1 MFVSC
6 AELEKAQ
13 HAKHQRAVIDSFLEM
28 RIKLQVRIPAG
39 HRMYRARSIPVRAS
53 ISCNNRNED
62 DCVSE
67 WLIPRGARDHSG
79 RSCIQTPRAVTLA
92 NRPVARTRR
101 TTNPPHSHSNRCLSC
116 ALVRRLPRAAVL
128 AFAFAFACRAAL
140 RLPWSCR
147 CRRLVFIRSPS
158 LPPQPTD

>member
-1 MFVSC
+1 MCVSC

-67 WLIPRGARDHSG
+67 WLIRRGARDNSG
-79 RSCIQTPRAVTLA
+79 RLCIQPPRA
-92 NRPVARTRR
+92 NRPVAQWYSQ
-101 TTNPPHSHSNRCLSC
+101 NH
-116 ALVRRLPRAAVL
+116 
-128 AFAFAFACRAAL
+128 
-140 RLPWSCR
+140 
-147 CRRLVFIRSPS
+147 
-158 LPPQPTD
+158 